1 MATSTKEYTVQ
12 GMTCGHCES
21 SVKEEVG
28 EIAGVSMVEA
38 SCKTGTVSVSGEGF
52 TDEQVV
58 ASPSSWRDPWPRAH
72 HPFTV
77 KD

>member
-28 EIAGVSMVEA
+28 EIAGVSVVEA
-38 SCKTGTVSVSGEGF
+38 SSKTGTVSVSGEGF

-58 ASPSSWRDPWPRAH
+58 AAVKEAGY
-72 HPFTV
+72 TV
-77 KD
+77 TS

>member
-28 EIAGVSMVEA
+28 EIACVSMVEA
-38 SCKTGTVSVSGEGF
+38 SSKTGTVSVSGEGF

-58 ASPSSWRDPWPRAH
+58 AAVKEAGY
-72 HPFTV
+72 TV
-77 KD
+77 TS

>member
-1 MATSTKEYTVQ
+1 MATSTKEYAVQ

-38 SCKTGTVSVSGEGF
+38 SSKTGTVSVSGEGF

-58 ASPSSWRDPWPRAH
+58 AAVKEAGY
-72 HPFTV
+72 TV
-77 KD
+77 TS

>member
-38 SCKTGTVSVSGEGF
+38 SSKTGTVSVSGEGF

-58 ASPSSWRDPWPRAH
+58 AAVKEAGY
-72 HPFTV
+72 TV
-77 KD
+77 TS

>member
-28 EIAGVSMVEA
+28 EVAGVSVVEA
-38 SCKTGTVSVSGEGF
+38 SSKTGTVSVSGEGF

-58 ASPSSWRDPWPRAH
+58 AAVKEAGY
-72 HPFTV
+72 TV
-77 KD
+77 TS